1 MNFLDKISRNSFF
14 KNVSTLAIGTV
25 VSQIIVIGFSP
36 LLTRI
41 YTVESFGVLALFTS
55 FTVIFGVI
63 TTGRYELS
71 IGLPLDQEKAK
82 NLVKLISITGFVIS
96 ILYLF
101 IIIIIKE
108 THTLITLFPIFS
120 KKWIY
125 LAPVYTFFIALY
137 SALIYWNQRNKNYK
151 KITLSNALQVI
162 SATIFSII
170 FGLLGII
177 EIGMIISLIL
187 GIICSTF
194 FLIKNATKD
203 DCIFEFDAIKN
214 VAKEY
219 ISFPKFM
226 ILSDLSLT
234 ISQQYIPI
242 IFAELFNATI
252 VGYFALAN
260 RMIRLPNIVLTS
272 SVANVFRNDA
282 IDSIRNKGNC
292 QQLYISTI
300 KKLIY
305 ISLPIFILIFIF
317 SPFLFTIF
325 FGKKWEVAGNFA
337 RILSVM
343 LLFEFVAIPLNSLFY
358 IFERQKKLM
367 NLQILNTIFG
377 FLSIYIGF
385 KFYNNSSVSLLL
397 FCLNSIIF
405 NLIFIF
411 FTYNFSKQI
420 KHNVV

>member
-1 MNFLDKISRNSFF
+1 MSYLNEILKNSFF
-14 KNVSTLAIGTV
+14 RNVSTLAFGTII
-25 VSQIIVIGFSP
+25 SQIIVIGFSP

-41 YTVESFGVLALFTS
+41 YTVESFGVLAIFTS

-82 NLVKLISITGFVIS
+82 HIVKLISIIGFVIS
-96 ILYLF
+96 LLYLF

-108 THTLITLFPIFS
+108 TPKLVTLFPLFS
-120 KKWIY
+120 KNWIY
-125 LAPVYTFFIALY
+125 LAPIYTFFIALY

-151 KITLSNALQVI
+151 KITISNALQVI

-170 FGLLGII
+170 FGILGII
-177 EIGMIISLIL
+177 EYGMIISLMF
-187 GIICSTF
+187 GIICSTIY
-194 FLIKNATKD
+194 LIKDFTKD
-203 DCIFEFDAIKN
+203 DYLFRLDSIKN
-214 VAKEY
+214 IAREY

-272 SVANVFRNDA
+272 SIANVFRNDA
-282 IDSIRNKGNC
+282 IDAIRNEGSC
-292 QQLYISTI
+292 QKLYMSTL
-300 KKLIY
+300 KKLVY
-305 ISLPIFILIFIF
+305 ISLPIFIVIFIF
-317 SPFLFTIF
+317 SPLLFTIF
-325 FGKKWEVAGNFA
+325 FGKKWEIAGEFA
-337 RILSVM
+337 RILSIM
-343 LLFEFVAIPLNSLFY
+343 LLFEFVSIPLNSLFY
-358 IFERQKKLM
+358 IFEKQKKLM

-377 FLSIYIGF
+377 FLMIYSGF
-385 KFYNNSSVSLLL
+385 KFYNNASISLYL
-397 FCLNSIIF
+397 FCINSIIF
-405 NLIFIF
+405 NLIFLY
-411 FTYNFSKQI
+411 FTYNFSKQ
-420 KHNVV
+420 KNHNVI